1 MALLSLQLSQFRNMP
16 ALALTAHPEFNLI
29 YGENGS
35 GKTSLLEAIYYL
47 AHGRSFRSRLHQR
60 LIKDDAEHFTLHAKV
75 SDNQQ
80 SYSLGL
86 QRSRTA
92 ELLLRLNGA
101 NVQRLA
107 EFASLLPVQLLT
119 PDSFRL
125 FFGGPKER
133 RQFFDMG
140 VFHVEPGFFPVWLQ
154 FSRVLKQRNALLK
167 QRRRYDD
174 EFAYWD
180 QQFASLAWQLF
191 SQRQH
196 YINQLCAA
204 FKLLV
209 TDNELLCDISMQ
221 LQSGWPERVSSEQAL
236 HELLQQNFEQ
246 DSRQGFSQYGPQK
259 ADLKLKKGLLAVE
272 EVLSRGQLKV
282 LLFALKIAQNNVIS
296 NNGNKQPLLLI
307 DDLASELD
315 ASSTQ
320 IVFEYLTQINSQV
333 FITAI
338 NADQVSPYIATERSK
353 MFHVEHG
360 QITARTD
367 DDGRT
372 T

>member
-1 MALLSLQLSQFRNMP
+1 MALLSLQVSQFRNMA
-16 ALALTAHPEFNLI
+16 ALAVTAHPEFNLI
-29 YGENGS
+29 YGKNGS

-47 AHGRSFRSRLHQR
+47 AHGRSFRSRVHQR
-60 LIKDDAEHFTLHAKV
+60 LIKDDAAHFTLHAKV
-75 SDNQQ
+75 SNNQQ

-154 FSRVLKQRNALLK
+154 FSRVLKQRNSLLK

-174 EFAYWD
+174 QFAYWD
-180 QQFASLAWQLF
+180 QQFASLAWQLQG
-191 SQRQH
+191 QRQL
-196 YINQLCAA
+196 YIDQLTQAYQ
-204 FKLLV
+204 LLV
-209 TDNELLCDISMQ
+209 AGNELLTDITMQ
-221 LQSGWPERVSSEQAL
+221 LQSGWPERINSEQAL
-236 HELLQQNFEQ
+236 LALLQQNFEQ
-246 DSRQGFSQYGPQK
+246 DCRQGFTQYGPQK
-259 ADLKLKKGLLAVE
+259 ADLKLKKAQLTVE

-296 NNGNKQPLLLI
+296 NSGNKQPLLLI

-315 ASSTQ
+315 SSSTQ
-320 IVFEYLTQINSQV
+320 LVFEYLTQINSQV

-338 NADQVSPYIATERSK
+338 NADQVSPYIAAERSK

-367 DDGRT
+367 KDGRT

>member
-1 MALLSLQLSQFRNMP
+1 MALLSLQLSQFRNMT
-16 ALALTAHPEFNLI
+16 ALSLTAHAEFNVI

-47 AHGRSFRSRLHQR
+47 AHGRSFRSRAHQR
-60 LIKDDAEHFTLHAKV
+60 LIKDDADHFTLHAKI
-75 SDNQQ
+75 SNNQQ
-80 SYSLGL
+80 QYSLGL
-86 QRSRTA
+86 QRNRSA

-107 EFASLLPVQLLT
+107 EFASLLPVQLVT

-140 VFHVEPGFFPVWLQ
+140 VFHVEPTFFPVWLQ

-180 QQFASLAWQLF
+180 QQFANQAWQLQ
-191 SQRQH
+191 SLRQQ
-196 YINQLCAA
+196 YINQLNDAYTILIAA
-204 FKLLV
+204 NPMLQDV
-209 TDNELLCDISMQ
+209 TLQ
-221 LQSGWPERVSSEQAL
+221 LQSGWPERITSEQAL
-236 HELLQQNFEQ
+236 LDLLKQNFEQ
-246 DSRQGFSQYGPQK
+246 DCRQGFSQYGPQK
-259 ADLKLKKGLLAVE
+259 ADLKLKKAHLAVE

-296 NNGNKQPLLLI
+296 NSGSKQPLLLI

-315 ASSTQ
+315 SSSTQ
-320 IVFEYLTQINSQV
+320 LVFDYLTQINSQV

-338 NADQVSPYIATERSK
+338 NADQVSPFIAASSSK
-353 MFHVEHG
+353 MFHVEQG

>member
-1 MALLSLQLSQFRNMP
+1 MALLSLQLSQFRNIV
-16 ALALTAHPEFNLI
+16 ALAVTAHPEFNLI

-47 AHGRSFRSRLHQR
+47 AHGRSFRSRVHQR
-60 LIKDDAEHFTLHAKV
+60 LIKDDADQFILHAKV
-75 SDNQQ
+75 SNNQQ

-86 QRSRTA
+86 QRSRSA

-107 EFASLLPVQLLT
+107 EFATLLPVQLLT

-140 VFHVEPGFFPVWLQ
+140 VFHVEPKFFPVWLQ

-180 QQFASLAWQLF
+180 NQFASLAWQLHGH
-191 SQRQH
+191 RQH
-196 YINQLCAA
+196 YIQQLADA
-204 FKLLV
+204 YELLVADNKLL
-209 TDNELLCDISMQ
+209 TDISMQ
-221 LQSGWPERVSSEQAL
+221 LQSGWPERINSEQAL
-236 HELLQQNFEQ
+236 LELLQQNFEQ

-259 ADLKLKKGLLAVE
+259 ADLKLKKAQLSVE

-296 NNGNKQPLLLI
+296 NSGSKQPLLLI

-315 ASSTQ
+315 ASSTKL
-320 IVFEYLTQINSQV
+320 VFEYLTQINSQV

-338 NADQVSPYIATERSK
+338 NADQVSPYIAAERSK
-353 MFHVEHG
+353 MFHVEQG

>member
-1 MALLSLQLSQFRNMP
+1 MALQSLQLSQFRNIS
-16 ALALTAHPEFNLI
+16 ALAITAHPEFNLI

-47 AHGRSFRSRLHQR
+47 AHGRSFRSRVHQR
-60 LIKDDAEHFTLHAKV
+60 LIKDDTEQFTLHAKV
-75 SDNQQ
+75 SNNQQ

-86 QRSRTA
+86 QRSRSS

-107 EFASLLPVQLLT
+107 EFAELLPVQLLT

-154 FSRVLKQRNALLK
+154 FNRVLKQRNALLK

-180 QQFASLAWQLF
+180 QQFANLAWQLQA
-191 SQRQH
+191 QRHKYVQ
-196 YINQLCAA
+196 QLAESYN
-204 FKLLV
+204 LLV
-209 TDNELLCDISMQ
+209 ENNALLADISMQ
-221 LQSGWPERVSSEQAL
+221 LQSGWPERINSEQAL
-236 HELLQQNFEQ
+236 LELLQQNFEQ

-259 ADLKLKKGLLAVE
+259 ADLKLKKAQLNVE

-296 NNGNKQPLLLI
+296 NSGSKQPLLLI

-315 ASSTQ
+315 VSSTQ
-320 IVFEYLTQINSQV
+320 VVFEYLTQINSQV

-338 NADQVSPYIATERSK
+338 NADQVSPYIAAQRSK

-367 DDGRT
+367 EDGRT